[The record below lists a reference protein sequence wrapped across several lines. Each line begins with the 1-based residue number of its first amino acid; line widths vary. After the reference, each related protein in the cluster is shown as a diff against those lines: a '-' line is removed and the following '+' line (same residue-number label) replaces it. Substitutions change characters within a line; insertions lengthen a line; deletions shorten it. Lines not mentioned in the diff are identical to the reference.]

1 MADDDNVTIE
11 QVNYYVTLYVKDD
24 ASGKYYVK
32 TANINLDEQIPT
44 AITTITSGAQVESV
58 RYINVAG
65 MESDKPFA
73 GMNIVVTRYNN
84 GTTTIT
90 KMIK

>member
-1 MADDDNVTIE
+1 M
-11 QVNYYVTLYVKDD
+11 
-24 ASGKYYVK
+24 K
-32 TANINLDEQIPT
+32 TYEITPATSIPT
-44 AITTITSGAQVESV
+44 GISTIDGSAQVESV